1 MKLRLRMALL
11 AFVLL
16 ILTARRSPA
25 PIEEETPSPS
35 PTSTTV
41 TTQPGSPPAKQEL
54 ARFAGTWTGK
64 IKFAEMANE
73 GEFTLMINPEAT
85 SLILKTPRFGE
96 SAHPTTVN
104 GGTVWWKAG
113 PRDGNLWTLTPNP
126 DGQTALVKVKPATGA
141 EGSATFQRGESSMKR
156 VHGGGRFKNRQ

>member
-1 MKLRLRMALL
+1 MKR
-11 AFVLL
+11 AFAAFSTVTLL
-16 ILTARRSPA
+16 ILLAHRCPA
-25 PIEEETPSPS
+25 PIEEESPTPSPA
-35 PTSTTV
+35 STAI
-41 TTQPGSPPAKQEL
+41 TTLSVSAPSKQET
-54 ARFAGTWTGK
+54 ARFAGTWTGR

-96 SAHPTTVN
+96 SAHPTTIN

-126 DGQTALVKVKPATGA
+126 DGQTALVKVKPAVGT

-156 VHGGGRFKNRQ
+156 GHAGGRLKNRQ